1 MDCDTSMSGLNTPI
15 KKIRNLTLVSP
26 KPPSPVRYPSM
37 SDFPIPSDFS
47 STHYPTSNFTSNF
60 AGNFSSNFNDYLH
73 TEEIKSDPIFQ
84 NMVDKGYSQTISNKV
99 LRELDSRANE
109 ISSRLGPTPLTAAIT
124 AQKKK
129 KRYSGI
135 HRPLFSKMESIS
147 SHYAASR
154 SHPDSSPAKD
164 FPSSA
169 TKKRR
174 TLNGPEEIFGNK
186 ENESPI
192 RKTSGRPGYARNS
205 HQSSQTSHSSHSQ
218 IPFLSLK
225 APVLGTAPSLAPA
238 RSGAGNVLLSSPT
251 RPETSPSRAEVSGL
265 NLSSPSKFNKIS
277 PSKGSMNLNLLLHGD
292 DEFVKPAP
300 KIRQSSLQMAG
311 VYLGDGPSLET
322 KPSIPSLQK
331 KSSIP
336 SLQKKPSIPSL
347 QKKSSIPSLQKK
359 QSVPSLHKKQSIP
372 SLHKKQSIPSL
383 QKRPSNSTLQ
393 KKPMLPPSYTPG
405 STSLQ
410 TAATS
415 LTPSVT
421 TFAKPS
427 HPSSQSLRTLQKKP
441 SASTLNK
448 VTVPQPFSLY
458 DRPTISSSQKSLSSS
473 TSQRSLSSLQSQASE
488 RSLNRFQK
496 FKSRFS

>member
-1 MDCDTSMSGLNTPI
+1 MDCDTSMAGLSTPI

-60 AGNFSSNFNDYLH
+60 AGNFNDYLR

-109 ISSRLGPTPLTAAIT
+109 ISSRLGPTPLAAAIS

-186 ENESPI
+186 ENESPT
-192 RKTSGRPGYARNS
+192 RKTGSRPAYARNS
-205 HQSSQTSHSSHSQ
+205 HQTSQTSHSSHSQ

-225 APVLGTAPSLAPA
+225 APVLGAAPSLAPA
-238 RSGAGNVLLSSPT
+238 RSGGGNVLLSSPI
-251 RPETSPSRAEVSGL
+251 RPEASPSREISGL

-311 VYLGDGPSLET
+311 VYLGDGHSLQKKPSIPSLQK

-347 QKKSSIPSLQKK
+347 QKKPSTPSLQKTLSIPSLHKKLSIPSLQKK
-359 QSVPSLHKKQSIP
+359 
-372 SLHKKQSIPSL
+372 
-383 QKRPSNSTLQ
+383 PSNSTLQ
-393 KKPMLPPSYTPG
+393 KKPMLPPSYKPG
-405 STSLQ
+405 SISLQ
-410 TAATS
+410 TPATP
-415 LTPSVT
+415 LKHSVP
-421 TFAKPS
+421 TFAKPT

-473 TSQRSLSSLQSQASE
+473 TSLRSLSSLQSQASE